1 MVAQSDWQGRQD
13 VYFSRLE
20 LAGLAALGATF
31 VLWGLFALSRGDFQ
45 SATTAELAA
54 LSVLGI
60 YVWYE
65 RYHRVS

>member
-1 MVAQSDWQGRQD
+1 M
-13 VYFSRLE
+13 YFSRLE

-31 VLWGLFALSRGDFQ
+31 VVWGLVSLALGDQQ
-45 SATTAELAA
+45 SATTVLLAA

-65 RYHRVS
+65 HYHQPNQPQ